1 VAACERTR
9 VARSWR
15 AGSRHLGLVAI
26 RFGYEG
32 YRKEK
37 VTTPVRVLLSA
48 FSCEPEQGSER
59 EVGFRALLAAAN
71 RHEVWVLTRAISVP
85 VLRRFFAG
93 HPLSARIHVEPVPF
107 DFDEKGFGRTK
118 FHWNYDSWQR
128 AAARRAVELDRQ
140 FDFHVVHHVSFATI
154 WTRAGVAAVPK
165 PLVWGPVGGGVEPPL
180 SLMTELG
187 LRGTLDDLSR
197 VTSRRLLAR
206 LPAMRLAPD
215 TAVVVLAQNREIA
228 RRLRASAPIQ
238 VLPNATAV
246 ELDGIRAQGQRSRDL
261 VFVGRLLAWKGG
273 HLALRALRY
282 VSNRDTVLRVYGEGP
297 DLHRLERAARRWGL
311 DGRVRFENWVPRD
324 VLLPE
329 IARAGA
335 LVHPSLHDDAPLS
348 VAEALSLGTPVIC
361 LDHGGPA
368 EVVRRWPTSPS
379 RRITP
384 ASPTVTAR
392 RIAEAIDGFLSDPPP
407 LLSAPVRPDVSFA
420 DSLLAAYE
428 QAARSAAR
436 PKEPTC

>member
-1 VAACERTR
+1 
-9 VARSWR
+9 
-15 AGSRHLGLVAI
+15 
-26 RFGYEG
+26 
-32 YRKEK
+32 

-48 FSCEPEQGSER
+48 FSCEPEKGSER
-59 EVGFRALLAAAN
+59 EVGFRALLAAAD
-71 RHEVWVLTRAISVP
+71 RHDVWVLTRAVSVP
-85 VLRRFFAG
+85 VLRQFLAG
-93 HPLSARIHVEPVPF
+93 HPLSAHIHVEPVPF
-107 DFDEKGFGRTK
+107 DFDEEGFGRTK
-118 FHWNYDSWQR
+118 FHRNYDRWQR

-140 FDFHVVHHVSFATI
+140 FDFHVVHHVSVATI

-187 LRGTLDDLSR
+187 LRGALDDVSR
-197 VTSRRLLAR
+197 ITSRRLLAR
-206 LPAMRLAPD
+206 LPPMRLAPD

-246 ELDGIRAQGQRSRDL
+246 ELDGVRAEGKRTRDVVL
-261 VFVGRLLAWKGG
+261 VGRLLAWKGG
-273 HLALRALRY
+273 HLALRALRH
-282 VSNRDTVLRVYGEGP
+282 VSNRDAVLRVYGEGP
-297 DLHRLERAARRWGL
+297 DFHRLQHAARRWGL
-311 DGRVRFENWVPRD
+311 ADRVRFESWVSRD
-324 VLLPE
+324 TLLPE

-348 VAEALSLGTPVIC
+348 VAEALSLGTPVVC

-384 ASPTVTAR
+384 AGPAVTAR
-392 RIAEAIDGFLSDPPP
+392 RIAEAIDGFLADPPP
-407 LLSAPVRPDVSFA
+407 LLSAPVRPNVSFA

-428 QAARSAAR
+428 QAACSAAR
-436 PKEPTC
+436 PRGSPC

>member
-1 VAACERTR
+1 MVERH
-9 VARSWR
+9 
-15 AGSRHLGLVAI
+15 G
-26 RFGYEG
+26 
-32 YRKEK
+32 KEE

-48 FSCEPEQGSER
+48 FSCEPEKGSER
-59 EVGFRALLAAAN
+59 EVGFRALLAAAD

-85 VLRRFFAG
+85 VLRRFLAG
-93 HPLSARIHVEPVPF
+93 HPLSARVHVEPVPY
-107 DFDEKGFGRTK
+107 DFDEEGFGRTK
-118 FHWNYDSWQR
+118 FHWNYDCWQR
-128 AAARRAVELDRQ
+128 AAASRAVELDRR
-140 FDFHVVHHVSFATI
+140 FDFDVVHHVSFATI

-197 VTSRRLLAR
+197 ITSRRLLAR
-206 LPAMRLAPD
+206 LPPMRRAPD
-215 TAVVVLAQNREIA
+215 RAVVVLAQNREIA

-246 ELDGIRAQGQRSRDL
+246 DLDAIRAEGQRTCDVVL
-261 VFVGRLLAWKGG
+261 VGRLLAWKGG
-273 HLALRALRY
+273 HLALRALRH
-282 VSNRDTVLRVYGEGP
+282 VSNRETVLRVYGEGP
-297 DLHRLERAARRWGL
+297 DLRRLQRTARRWGIAH
-311 DGRVRFENWVPRD
+311 RVRFENWVPRD
-324 VLLPE
+324 TLLPE

-368 EVVRRWPTSPS
+368 EVVRRWPTSPA

-384 ASPTVTAR
+384 AGPTVTAR
-392 RIAEAIDGFLSDPPP
+392 RIAEAIDGFLADPPP
-407 LLSAPVRPDVSFA
+407 LRSAPVRPDVSFA
-420 DSLLAAYE
+420 ESLLTAYE
-428 QAARSAAR
+428 QAAQRTPR
-436 PKEPTC
+436 PKGSMC